1 MERGTVQ
8 QTVVMQRTWMPATIK
23 LNRSRRWEMA
33 RCTCTWRWQSC
44 KTSNY
49 FQEHGGWGA
58 VFLFLNLSGFQTIL
72 RTKLCCKQNNLYNL
86 LTKTP
91 AKAFARKAAVN
102 KLQIQIRHQQSFV
115 ISSLNTYESIFRQ
128 TDVTFYLLV
137 PAVLLLSL
145 TTQPYR
151 CFEVGN
157 WRYRFPWILITLPI
171 HKWPHPVNYS
181 ELFRGRHHVWKGF
194 AAAPSCSITPL
205 KKNFIHWWRKCW
217 KWLLSCFVDTFFDNR
232 DQLSPWWQIHCFI
245 IKATELAV
253 N

>member
-44 KTSNY
+44 KTS
-49 FQEHGGWGA
+49 

-157 WRYRFPWILITLPI
+157 WRYRFPWILIALPI

-205 KKNFIHWWRKCW
+205 KKI
-217 KWLLSCFVDTFFDNR
+217 LSTDEENAENDCCLV
-232 DQLSPWWQIHCFI
+232 L
-245 IKATELAV
+245 
-253 N
+253 